1 MLLKFSSLVCAL
13 FAVLVPTSA
22 FAYIDPGT
30 GSILIQGLIA
40 AIAAI
45 GVTLKL
51 YWHRFKALFRR
62 SSRDQTEV
70 DELKSAENQSSSE
83 N

>member
-1 MLLKFSSLVCAL
+1 MVPKLSILVCAL
-13 FAVLVPTSA
+13 IVIFVPASA
-22 FAYIDPGT
+22 NAYIDPGT

-62 SSRDQTEV
+62 SSRDQTDT
-70 DELKSAENQSSSE
+70 DEPKSSE
-83 N
+83 SRTNIEN

>member
-1 MLLKFSSLVCAL
+1 MASRIRFTLLLVG
-13 FAVLVPTSA
+13 AVCPGVA

-51 YWHRFKALFRR
+51 YWHRFVAYFKRGKSHQAAEPSGEDDR
-62 SSRDQTEV
+62 S
-70 DELKSAENQSSSE
+70 QS
-83 N
+83 

>member
-1 MLLKFSSLVCAL
+1 MVLNLSNLVCAL
-13 FAVLVPTSA
+13 FVVLLPTSA

-45 GVTLKL
+45 AVTLKL

-62 SSRDQTEV
+62 SSREQTE
-70 DELKSAENQSSSE
+70 SE
-83 N
+83 KPESPES